1 MEQSALAHAAVHSP
15 LLIAMRPTLLTSVL
29 ALTGR
34 GAVQEEARCASD
46 AMGDVSDQQAAPLSN
61 KSGYYYAHNTVSV
74 RSAAQRGA
82 AVQAVCC
89 SARARAAATAQGS
102 IAGCFF

>member
-74 RSAAQRGA
+74 R
-82 AVQAVCC
+82 
-89 SARARAAATAQGS
+89 
-102 IAGCFF
+102 